1 MRFIKGQAPPRRG
14 VTSILAMMF
23 LLLLAV
29 LALGFYAATTV
40 NVQVA
45 HSDTQAGEAI
55 VAADSGMAFLRYQL
69 SKMQIPPGTAPDQ
82 LIQAVYDDLSARM
95 NGSDNLAGGE
105 IGFDGS
111 TVSIPAGADDY
122 VMLAD
127 DSGRFRAT
135 ITASAGRLSARVTGR
150 HRDPAITRSVKMSFN
165 PSPRQGIFDY
175 AIASKGVIS
184 TSGSSRIYGSP
195 LKTTATMLSADKSNA
210 YPIQVGGKEIGGD
223 LSIVN
228 ASADVRLQSGS
239 VGGSDDADDIVANH
253 IHKGVPEPE
262 FPTVDISVFTGF
274 VSKPYTDPAV
284 QSRAPVAHEAMLA
297 RWSPREQIQLAKG
310 GNGGGNGG
318 GGNGGGSGGGSGG
331 GTTYTNCY
339 VPANANPTF
348 NASDII
354 QGVLYIKAPNQVKF
368 AGGCTIR
375 GVIVVENNP
384 QLAPGDTLLDFR
396 GNVEVYGVE
405 TLDPVQF
412 AQLRALTGSFIL
424 AENAAVDFKGNFTTE
439 VSGSIIAG
447 SVSFGGSAGGSVNG
461 SIIGMNASF
470 PMSLSNANSSPI
482 VFTGTA
488 KTNPPSGLN
497 FSTYFKADPTSYLEV
512 EK

>member
-1 MRFIKGQAPPRRG
+1 MRLIKGKAAPRRG

-55 VAADSGMAFLRYQL
+55 VAADSGLAFMRYQL
-69 SKMQIPPGTAPDQ
+69 SKLQVPAGTTPDQ
-82 LIQAVYDDLSARM
+82 LIQAVYNDLAARM
-95 NGSDNLAGGE
+95 DGTDNLAGGQ

-111 TVSIPAGADDY
+111 TVSIPASADEH

-127 DSGRFRAT
+127 NSGRFRAT
-135 ITASAGRLSARVTGR
+135 ITASANQLSVKVTGT
-150 HRDPAITRSVKMSFN
+150 HRDPAITRTVKMSFN

-175 AIASKGVIS
+175 AIASRGVIS

-195 LKTTATMLSADKSNA
+195 VKTTATMLSADKTNA
-210 YPIQVGGKEIGGD
+210 YPIQAGGKEIGGD

-228 ASADVRLQSGS
+228 ASADVQLQSGS
-239 VGGSDDADDIVANH
+239 VGGSSDEDDIIANH

-262 FPTVDISVFTGF
+262 FPTVDISVFTSF
-274 VSKPYTDPAV
+274 VSKPYTDPSV
-284 QSRAPVAHEAMLA
+284 QSRAPVAAQPMLA
-297 RWSPREQIQLAKG
+297 ASSGTLFAKNDNNGAG
-310 GNGGGNGG
+310 GA
-318 GGNGGGSGGGSGG
+318 GG

-348 NASDII
+348 NSSDII

-368 AGGCTIR
+368 NGGCTIR

-384 QLAPGDTLLDFR
+384 QLSPSDTLLDFR
-396 GNVEVYGVE
+396 GNVSVYGVE

-412 AQLRALTGSFIL
+412 PQLRTLTGSFIL

-439 VSGSIIAG
+439 ASGSIIAG
-447 SVSFGGSAGGSVNG
+447 SVGFGGSAGGSING
-461 SIIGMNASF
+461 AIIGMNAAC

>member
-1 MRFIKGQAPPRRG
+1 MRSFKGKAAPRRG

-55 VAADSGMAFLRYQL
+55 VAADSGLAFMRYQL
-69 SKMQIPPGTAPDQ
+69 SKLQVPAGTTSDQ
-82 LIQAVYDDLSARM
+82 LIQAVYNDLAARM
-95 NGSDNLAGGE
+95 DGTDNLAGGQ

-111 TVSIPAGADDY
+111 TVSIPASADGY

-127 DSGRFRAT
+127 NSGRFRAL
-135 ITASAGRLSARVTGR
+135 ITASANQLSVKVTGT
-150 HRDPAITRSVKMSFN
+150 HRDPAITRTVKMTFN

-175 AIASKGVIS
+175 AIASRGVIA

-195 LKTTATMLSADKSNA
+195 VKTTATMLSADKSNA
-210 YPIQVGGKEIGGD
+210 YPIQAGGKEIGGD

-228 ASADVRLQSGS
+228 ALADVRLQSGS
-239 VGGSDDADDIVANH
+239 VGGSSDEDDIVANH

-262 FPTVDISVFTGF
+262 FPTVDISVFTAF

-284 QSRAPVAHEAMLA
+284 QSRAPAAPELMLA
-297 RWSPREQIQLAKG
+297 RWSPPEQTPLAK
-310 GNGGGNGG
+310 
-318 GGNGGGSGGGSGG
+318 GGNGGGSGGGGSGGG

-348 NASDII
+348 NSNDII

-368 AGGCTIR
+368 NGGCTIR

-384 QLAPGDTLLDFR
+384 QLSPTDTLLDFR
-396 GNVEVYGVE
+396 GNVSVYGVE
-405 TLDPVQF
+405 TLDPIQF
-412 AQLRALTGSFIL
+412 PQLRTLTGSFIL
-424 AENAAVDFKGNFTTE
+424 AENATVDFKGNFTTE
-439 VSGSIIAG
+439 ASGSIIAG
-447 SVSFGGSAGGSVNG
+447 SVGFGGSAGGSING
-461 SIIGMNASF
+461 AIIGMNASY